1 MMKKFLVLFL
11 FLTTCHCCRVW
22 AEPIPVD
29 MIMEIIDD
37 TPDYPSVKKIPMR
50 HRPHVFIEDHTLSF
64 SKFHP
69 EYVINIVQED
79 EVVYTAIIPSDVPTF
94 EIPSVINGEC
104 TIQLIRGK
112 FCFWG
117 YITL

>member
-1 MMKKFLVLFL
+1 MRKILVLLCFYAWSYQAVFAEKVL
-11 FLTTCHCCRVW
+11 IDLTVG
-22 AEPIPVD
+22 IVD
-29 MIMEIIDD
+29 DRPNRPGKEK
-37 TPDYPSVKKIPMR
+37 SPMR
-50 HRPHVFIEDHTLSF
+50 IPHVYIDGNMLSF
-64 SKFHP
+64 PKFHP
-69 EYVINIVQED
+69 EYVINIIQGD
-79 EVVYTAIIPSDVPTF
+79 EVIYSAIIPSDVPTF